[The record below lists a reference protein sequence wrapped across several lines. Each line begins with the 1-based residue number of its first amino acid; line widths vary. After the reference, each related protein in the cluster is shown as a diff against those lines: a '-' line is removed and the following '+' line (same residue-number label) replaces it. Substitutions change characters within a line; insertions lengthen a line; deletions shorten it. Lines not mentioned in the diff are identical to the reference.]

1 MAAAPA
7 VARNWTGPA
16 PLGVG
21 LSYTLGHDLGLLTRD
36 HLDFVEI
43 TPDILC
49 RVAGGELRLAPGLL
63 DVAQRACGDLPIAVH
78 GVELSIGS
86 AHGWNAA
93 YLTMLADFQARW
105 PFAWHSEHLHFQTV
119 MDSDGPR
126 DTGVPLPLPL
136 THEAAALV
144 ANRSAELIERFGV
157 PFLLENAAQYL
168 GRLPGDA
175 DIAGEEEFIAEI
187 AAASG
192 CGLLLDLHNLHCNA
206 VNHGFDATTALDRL
220 PLDRVGEI
228 HVAGGSWA
236 EGFYLDAH
244 DGLVPDPVWA
254 LLELALPR
262 CRNVAG
268 LVFEMLD
275 VHVRRTPPEA
285 IAGELAKLRAAWAR
299 YVGPRALA
307 A

>member
-1 MAAAPA
+1 MTSAKAGG
-7 VARNWTGPA
+7 WTGPA

-21 LSYTLGHDLGLLTRD
+21 LSYTLGHDPGLFTRE

-49 RVAGGELRLAPGLL
+49 RVAGGTLRLAPGLF
-63 DVAQRACGDLPIAVH
+63 DAARQCCGDLPIAVH

-86 AHGWNAA
+86 AEGWNGA
-93 YLTMLADFQARW
+93 YLDMLSEFQARW
-105 PFAWHSEHLHFQTV
+105 PFAWHSEHLHFQTFAE
-119 MDSDGPR
+119 DGAVR

-136 THEAAALV
+136 THAAAVLV
-144 ANRSAELIERFGV
+144 AARADALIDRFGV

-168 GRLPGDA
+168 GELPRDPG
-175 DIAGEEEFIAEI
+175 IANEEAFIGEIVAR
-187 AAASG
+187 SG

-206 VNHGFDATTALDRL
+206 VNHGFDAAAALDRL
-220 PLDRVGEI
+220 PLGRVGEI

-244 DGLVPDPVWA
+244 DGLVPDAVWD
-254 LLELALPR
+254 LLDLALPR
-262 CRNVAG
+262 CPNIAG

-285 IAGELAKLRAAWAR
+285 IAGDLARLRAAWAR
-299 YVGPRALA
+299 DVRPRALA

>member
-1 MAAAPA
+1 MPSAIAAE
-7 VARNWTGPA
+7 WTGPA

-21 LSYTLGHDLGLLTRD
+21 LSYTLGHDPGLFTRE

-49 RVAGGELRLAPGLL
+49 RVAGGRLRLAPGLL
-63 DVAQRACGDLPIAVH
+63 DAAQRACGDLPIAVH

-86 AHGWNAA
+86 AHGWNEDYVA
-93 YLTMLADFQARW
+93 MLGEFQAAWR
-105 PFAWHSEHLHFQTV
+105 FAWHSEHLHFQTFAE
-119 MDSDGPR
+119 DGSVR

-136 THEAAALV
+136 THDAAALV
-144 ANRSAELIERFGV
+144 AGRAAALIDRFGV

-168 GRLPGDA
+168 GDLPRDPG
-175 DIAGEEEFIAEI
+175 IAGEEEFIGEI
-187 AAASG
+187 AARSG

-206 VNHGFDATTALDRL
+206 VNHGFDAAAALGRL
-220 PLDRVGEI
+220 PLARVGEI

-244 DGLVPDPVWA
+244 DGLVPDAVWE
-254 LLELALPR
+254 LLDLALPR
-262 CRNVAG
+262 CPNVAG

-285 IAGELAKLRAAWAR
+285 IAGELARLRAAWAR
-299 YVGPRALA
+299 RGRPHALA

>member
-1 MAAAPA
+1 MTSAKAGG
-7 VARNWTGPA
+7 WTGPA

-21 LSYTLGHDLGLLTRD
+21 LSYTLGHDPGLFTRE

-43 TPDILC
+43 TADILC
-49 RVAGGELRLAPGLL
+49 RVAGGTLRLAPGLF
-63 DVAQRACGDLPIAVH
+63 DAARQCCGDLPIAVH

-86 AHGWNAA
+86 AEGWNGA
-93 YLTMLADFQARW
+93 YLDMLAEFQARW
-105 PFAWHSEHLHFQTV
+105 PFAWHSEHLHFQTFTE
-119 MDSDGPR
+119 DGAVR

-136 THEAAALV
+136 THAASVLV
-144 ANRSAELIERFGV
+144 AARADALIDRFGV

-168 GRLPGDA
+168 GELPRDP
-175 DIAGEEEFIAEI
+175 DIAGEEAFIGEI
-187 AAASG
+187 AANSG

-206 VNHGFDATTALDRL
+206 VNHGFDAAAALARL
-220 PLDRVGEI
+220 PLERVGEI

-244 DGLVPDPVWA
+244 DGLVPDAVWD
-254 LLELALPR
+254 LLDFALPR
-262 CRNVAG
+262 CPNIAG

-285 IAGELAKLRAAWAR
+285 IAGELARLRAAWAR
-299 YVGPRALA
+299 HVRPRALA

>member
-7 VARNWTGPA
+7 VARTWTAPA

-21 LSYTLGHDLGLLTRD
+21 LSYTLGHDPGLLTRD

-49 RVAGGELRLAPGLL
+49 RVAGGELCLAAGLL
-63 DVAQRACGDLPIAVH
+63 GAAQRACGDLPIAVH

-86 AHGWNAA
+86 AHGWNTA
-93 YLTMLADFQARW
+93 YLAMLAEFQARW
-105 PFAWHSEHLHFQTV
+105 PFAWHSEHLHFQTFL
-119 MDSDGPR
+119 DAGGPR

-144 ANRSAELIERFGV
+144 AGRSAELIDRFGV

-168 GRLPGDA
+168 GVLPRDA
-175 DIAGEEEFIAEI
+175 DIGGEEEFIAEI
-187 AAASG
+187 ARVSG

-206 VNHGFDATTALDRL
+206 VNHGFDAVAALDRL
-220 PLDRVGEI
+220 PLDRVAEI

-236 EGFYLDAH
+236 DGFYLDAH
-244 DGLVPDPVWA
+244 DGLVPDAVWG
-254 LLELALPR
+254 LLEHALPR
-262 CRNVAG
+262 CPNVAG

-275 VHVRRTPPEA
+275 VHVRRTPPAA

-299 YVGPRALA
+299 HVAPRTLA